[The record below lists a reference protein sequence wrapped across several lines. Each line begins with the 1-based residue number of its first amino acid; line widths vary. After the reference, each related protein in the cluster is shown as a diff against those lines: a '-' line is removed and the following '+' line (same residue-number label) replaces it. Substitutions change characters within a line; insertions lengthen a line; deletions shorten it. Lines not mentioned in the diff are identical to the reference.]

1 MLLRPVVDPRGGFQG
16 PGGCPAL
23 VVEVFGLTGVGW
35 SGARVRPSTG
45 CPRPC
50 GPFGFRVC
58 DERRCFAW
66 VFVAFWGAASDC
78 LRAFEVPRSV
88 VVQLGG
94 SAVLCLGPGLHAV
107 RACWEWR
114 HGPGRRVGKRW
125 GSRFVAPGRC
135 GGGGA
140 SVGGCG
146 CCCGLGLGWTVW
158 WPGLGLVGVC
168 LPGLGLRRTV
178 VGVSVLRL
186 WSPVC
191 GVLCVCGCVSLR
203 GVVSPSASEFLVAL
217 SFFLRC
223 IRSLVRSRS
232 A

>member
-23 VVEVFGLTGVGW
+23 VVEVFGFPGFGW

-50 GPFGFRVC
+50 GPFGLRVC
-58 DERRCFAW
+58 GERRCCIS

-114 HGPGRRVGKRW
+114 HGPGRRVGKHW

-146 CCCGLGLGWTVW
+146 CCCSLGLGWTVW

-168 LPGLGLRRTV
+168 LLGLGLRRTV
-178 VGVSVLRL
+178 VGVSIFFGSGRRCAAIFLFAALYR
-186 WSPVC
+186 
-191 GVLCVCGCVSLR
+191 CVASSLR
-203 GVVSPSASEFLVAL
+203 RRRNSWW
-217 SFFLRC
+217 R
-223 IRSLVRSRS
+223 
-232 A
+232 

>member
-23 VVEVFGLTGVGW
+23 VVEVFGFPGVGW

-50 GPFGFRVC
+50 GPFGLRVC
-58 DERRCFAW
+58 GERRCCIS

-125 GSRFVAPGRC
+125 GSR
-135 GGGGA
+135 
-140 SVGGCG
+140 
-146 CCCGLGLGWTVW
+146 LL
-158 WPGLGLVGVC
+158 
-168 LPGLGLRRTV
+168 
-178 VGVSVLRL
+178 
-186 WSPVC
+186 
-191 GVLCVCGCVSLR
+191 LR
-203 GVVSPSASEFLVAL
+203 GVAGAAVRVLGAVVVAAVWGWVGRFGGPAWGWLGSVCLASDFVGRLSVFL
-217 SFFLRC
+217 FCGFGNKK
-223 IRSLVRSRS
+223 
-232 A
+232 